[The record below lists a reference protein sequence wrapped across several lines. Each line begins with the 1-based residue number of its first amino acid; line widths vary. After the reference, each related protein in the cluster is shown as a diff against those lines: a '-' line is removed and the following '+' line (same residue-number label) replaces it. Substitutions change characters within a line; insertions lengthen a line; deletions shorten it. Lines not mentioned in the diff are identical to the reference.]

1 VTGSVDAKSG
11 GTVISRFEYE
21 LDPVGHRMGVTEANG
36 DHVTWTY
43 DAAYQLIREQRSGDN
58 AYDIAYTYDPVGNR
72 LTKEE
77 VTP

>member
-1 VTGSVDAKSG
+1 LHLVRA
-11 GTVISRFEYE
+11 
-21 LDPVGHRMGVTEANG
+21 
-36 DHVTWTY
+36 Y
-43 DAAYQLIREQRSGDN
+43 DAAYQLICEQRSGDN